1 MTLKVALFMQDFAGG
16 GVETMRLAL
25 AAALTAAGC
34 SVSIVVVNA
43 AGPLATKIPPGV
55 ELHDLNCRSVIQA
68 LPKLRRYIR
77 DEQPDILVSSLDHN
91 NIAALL
97 ACITMRTH
105 TRLII
110 CQHNALSEEV
120 RLGWKYGVVPF
131 LYRML
136 AGRADA
142 IIAVSNGVAND
153 LAAITG
159 LARKSI
165 TVIGNPVIRSGGV
178 RALTAPIHPWMHDA
192 STPVFIFVGRL
203 VSQKNPMML
212 IAAFVH
218 YVAARPARLIILGDG
233 PLRGEMLRAAQ
244 ASGVEHHIHFAG
256 FVPEPKH
263 WIAHAHALL
272 LTSSYEGFANVI
284 VEALACGT
292 PVIATDCPYGPSEI
306 LSAGQYGHLVAVDDA
321 AAFAVAMTD
330 DLRTRFP
337 AAMLCSR
344 ALDFTDERAAANHM
358 ALFRQWPVVPRQT
371 AFGLTFSTKSAQ
383 RIADQL
389 VGETPNRTK
398 LVVTPNIDHV
408 RLLMTTPAFRAA
420 CIDADTICADGWP
433 VAFYA
438 FLRGA
443 APRRRATGCD
453 ILHVLLS
460 HELISTRRILAVVE
474 SCATAAALTK
484 WLMARQWRNWAVEVA
499 PGGLSL
505 DPVAQMRLAA
515 TILSF
520 QPQILI
526 MTLGAPASETFVHA
540 YLKMLP
546 DCWAIC
552 VGQALRVEIGLTT
565 RAPTTLRRSGLEW
578 AWRVAHEPT
587 RLGPRYMLAL
597 LWFPYAALTDLLQST
612 KPATN
617 ITAAARLL
625 RSDRHKQLA
634 KSE

>member
-43 AGPLATKIPPGV
+43 AGPLATKIPLGV
-55 ELHDLNCRSVIQA
+55 ELHNLNCRRVIQA
-68 LPKLRRYIR
+68 LPKLRRFIR
-77 DEQPDILVSSLDHN
+77 DEQPDVLVSSLDHN

-97 ACITMRTH
+97 ACATMRTR

-153 LAAITG
+153 LAAIAG

-178 RALTAPIHPWMHDA
+178 RAMTAPIIHPWLHDA

-203 VSQKNPMML
+203 VPQKNPLML

-218 YVAARPARLIILGDG
+218 YVAAHPARLIILGDG
-233 PLRGEMLRAAQ
+233 PLRGEMLRTAQ
-244 ASGVEHHIHFAG
+244 ASGVAQHIHFAG
-256 FVPEPKH
+256 FVAEPKH

-292 PVIATDCPYGPSEI
+292 PIIATDCPYGPSEI

-321 AAFAVAMTD
+321 AAFAVAMAD
-330 DLRTRFP
+330 DLRARFP
-337 AAMLCSR
+337 AALLCSR

-358 ALFRQWPVVPRQT
+358 ALFAQWPIVPRRT

-389 VGETPNRTK
+389 VGEVPNRTK

-484 WLMARQWRNWAVEVA
+484 WLMARQWGNWGSC
-499 PGGLSL
+499 PSWW
-505 DPVAQMRLAA
+505 
-515 TILSF
+515 
-520 QPQILI
+520 
-526 MTLGAPASETFVHA
+526 
-540 YLKMLP
+540 
-546 DCWAIC
+546 C
-552 VGQALRVEIGLTT
+552 
-565 RAPTTLRRSGLEW
+565 
-578 AWRVAHEPT
+578 
-587 RLGPRYMLAL
+587 
-597 LWFPYAALTDLLQST
+597 
-612 KPATN
+612 
-617 ITAAARLL
+617 
-625 RSDRHKQLA
+625 
-634 KSE
+634 KSCG